1 VAGPGGEPDP
11 VIQTGRRVMAIL
23 LEVRGLFDEW
33 VAAVAGAVDAA
44 IGRYARRPCIVLA
57 GESTGVL
64 TARLQSTPKG
74 QPLADGSFRI
84 ANGRPSPALTADW
97 QAAFRGSRIETHL
110 ASGQVLFRP
119 LDFPKQAVDFLDG
132 MIRTQIDR
140 LTPWPADDAVFG
152 WSAPSQT
159 SQDRIELMLAATS
172 KQELEPLVQLAANLG
187 AQSLVAFAAP
197 PAAGETPADIRV
209 FDRTLGGTSGRGF
222 DTPRILRA
230 VLLSAGAAAAVALL
244 VGAYV
249 GNSLDSEQQ
258 QLTRRISE
266 RRAALR
272 LGPGG
277 DSAVGLLARR
287 KQTSPSSVVVLEAL
301 SKALPDGTYVTEL
314 RIDGDKVQVV
324 GMTQDAPSL
333 IRLIEKSPQF
343 ARATFFA
350 PTTRAQNEPGERFH
364 IEARITPSFG
374 SNT

>member
-1 VAGPGGEPDP
+1 MSGWRQWPVRSMPRSADMRAGL
-11 VIQTGRRVMAIL
+11 ASCW
-23 LEVRGLFDEW
+23 LEK
-33 VAAVAGAVDAA
+33 AQ
-44 IGRYARRPCIVLA
+44 
-57 GESTGVL
+57 GVL

-74 QPLADGSFRI
+74 QALPDVSFRI
-84 ANGRPSPALTADW
+84 ANGRPSPALPADW

-152 WSAPSQT
+152 WSSPSET
-159 SQDRIELMLAATS
+159 GQDRIELTLAATS
-172 KQELEPLVQLAANLG
+172 KQEIEPLVQLAAGLG
-187 AQSLVAFAAP
+187 AQSLVAFAAA
-197 PAAGETPADIRV
+197 AAGGHLLKSRSSTEHWAA
-209 FDRTLGGTSGRGF
+209 LSGRGF

-374 SNT
+374 SST